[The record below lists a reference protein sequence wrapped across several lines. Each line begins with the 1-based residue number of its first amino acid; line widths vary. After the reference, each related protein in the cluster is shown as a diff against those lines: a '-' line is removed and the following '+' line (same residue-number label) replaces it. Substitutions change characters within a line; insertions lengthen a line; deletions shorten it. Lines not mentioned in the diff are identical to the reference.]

1 MARPADEGVVQAVKE
16 AADIVQVVGEVVNLR
31 RAGVNYL
38 GLCPFH
44 GEKTPSFTVSP
55 ARKFFHCFGCG
66 ESGDVLTFVMRH
78 QNLPFWEALKQ
89 LAGRYHIP
97 LPERELSHRERE
109 ADNRRQEL
117 YLLNQQAAD
126 LYHDLL
132 LNDPRATPA
141 RAYLAKRRI
150 PSEIITRFRLGYA
163 PERWDFLSK
172 ALHDTPPELLVEAG
186 LIVARDSGG
195 GFYDRFRQRV
205 LFPIVNHSGRHLGFG
220 GRALNDGQQPKYL
233 NSPETA
239 VFTKGRTLF
248 GLFQAKEAIR
258 RAGRAVV
265 VEGNFDLISLV
276 TAGIGEVVA
285 PLGTALTQ
293 QHVRA
298 LKGYAGE
305 VVLLF
310 DGDAAGVKAAM
321 RAVPLFLSARLPA
334 RVVVLPDGHDPDTF
348 VNQYGPAE
356 LRARLEAALSLPEF
370 AIEQLVARHGLG
382 LEGKGRI
389 LEELRPM
396 VAAIDDHDLQR
407 SLFISHF
414 SRTLG
419 LTAEQLGEALA
430 GGPGLPPA
438 PPVPTPALPRQGI
451 QLTDSERHLLAFL
464 VLYPACLDDFVEAG
478 LLEVMASPA
487 AFAIVEAMREAARQ
501 PPPEGGAERLMD
513 YLSGPEERNF
523 VAAQLIDAPANLS
536 ERERE
541 AAEKIGWLREHRR
554 KARAREL
561 TTRIKEAQLQ
571 NDQARVLELLAEKKK
586 LGPGG
591 QG

>member
-16 AADIVQVVGEVVNLR
+16 AVDIVQVVGEVVNLR
-31 RAGVNYL
+31 RTGANYL

-97 LPERELSHRERE
+97 LPERELSHQERE

-117 YLLNQQAAD
+117 YLVNQRAAD

-132 LNDPRATPA
+132 LNDPRAALA
-141 RAYLAKRRI
+141 REYLAKRRI
-150 PSEIITRFRLGYA
+150 PPEIITRFRLGYA

-172 ALHDTPPELLVEAG
+172 ALPDTPPELLVEAG

-205 LFPIVNHSGRHLGFG
+205 LFPIINHSGRHLGFG
-220 GRALNDGQQPKYL
+220 GRALSDGQQPKYL

-258 RAGRAVV
+258 RTGRAVV

-276 TAGIGEVVA
+276 AAGIGEVVA
-285 PLGTALTQ
+285 PLGTALTP

-310 DGDAAGVKAAM
+310 DGDSAGVKAAL

-348 VNQYGPAE
+348 INQYGPAE
-356 LRARLEAALSLPEF
+356 LTTRLEAALSLPEF
-370 AIEQLVARHGLG
+370 AVEQLVARHGLG

-389 LEELRPM
+389 LEELRPL
-396 VAAIDDHDLQR
+396 VAAIDDKDLQR

-419 LTAEQLGEALA
+419 LTPEQLGQALA
-430 GGPGLPPA
+430 GGLGLPPA
-438 PPVPTPALPRQGI
+438 PPVPAPALPRQGI
-451 QLTDSERHLLAFL
+451 KLTDSERHLLAFL

-501 PPPEGGAERLMD
+501 TPDGGAERLLD
-513 YLSGPEERNF
+513 YLAGPEERDF
-523 VAAQLIDAPANLS
+523 VAAQLIDAPTNLP

-541 AAEKIGWLREHRR
+541 AAEKIGWLLENRR
-554 KARAREL
+554 KTRTREL

-571 NDQARVLELLAEKKK
+571 NDQALVLELLTEKKK
-586 LGPGG
+586 LSLGG